1 MDVACNSCHKEGTTE
16 WEDSSCDLRW
26 YACWG
31 RFRFL
36 PGLVIQNCEFVVTL
50 PLPQRAHCA
59 TKEESSHSVVPSL

>member
-50 PLPQRAHCA
+50 PLP
-59 TKEESSHSVVPSL
+59 L